1 MRGLD
6 PCIYVLF
13 RSFCDFVDGG
23 VKPGTI
29 PLALFGI
36 HLTGRL
42 LLSTV

>member
-1 MRGLD
+1 VGLD
-6 PCIYVLF
+6 PRIDVLF
-13 RSFCDFVDGG
+13 GSFCDLVDGG